1 VDPGHA
7 AGRLHIGDVRYEAH
21 GPAYKREH
29 GPDGRQ
35 YERLS
40 HLGETTELPIGHAQM
55 LRASGYVEGAT
66 DRDASWLDYDQ
77 LLHTRLVHPSGRDDA
92 TARWNM
98 DEQGRLTPVPDGWP
112 GPTYA
117 ELHPDPV
124 PRPPGLESRRVAAT
138 P

>member
-1 VDPGHA
+1 LRLWWTGSPG
-7 AGRLHIGDVRYEAH
+7 GRSRSGLRAE
-21 GPAYKREH
+21 PA
-29 GPDGRQ
+29 DQAGRQ

-98 DEQGRLTPVPDGWP
+98 DEQGRLTPVPDG
-112 GPTYA
+112 
-117 ELHPDPV
+117 
-124 PRPPGLESRRVAAT
+124 
-138 P
+138 